1 VKTLKILGLAAALV
15 LLGSAV
21 AYATGQVIDEAEPD
35 DTTAGRV
42 CSENCLRTNNPEELG
57 VEVRTH
63 TRTRL
68 AWDEAAECDGDQTRL
83 RTQAR
88 DSWTDEDEATRT
100 LTQTR
105 SSQATED
112 PGATEGSA
120 AAAAGPNGPGDGS
133 CD

>member
-1 VKTLKILGLAAALV
+1 VKTLKILGLAALLV
-15 LLGSAV
+15 LLSGAV
-21 AYATGQVIDEAEPD
+21 AYAADQVIDQVEPD
-35 DTTAGRV
+35 DTTEGRV
-42 CSENCLRTNNPEELG
+42 CSENCLRTNNPEDLG

-83 RTQAR
+83 RTQVR
-88 DSWTDEDEATRT
+88 DSWSDEDEATRT

-105 SSQATED
+105 SSQVTE
-112 PGATEGSA
+112 TEGA
-120 AAAAGPNGPGDGS
+120 AAPAAGSSGPGDGR

>member
-15 LLGSAV
+15 LLGGAV
-21 AYATGQVIDEAEPD
+21 AYAADQLIDEVQPD
-35 DTTAGRV
+35 ETTEGRV
-42 CSENCLRTNNPEELG
+42 CNENNVRTNNPEDLG
-57 VEVRTH
+57 VEVRTQ

-83 RTQAR
+83 RTQDR
-88 DSWTDEDEATRT
+88 LSWPDVPEEDGPART

-112 PGATEGSA
+112 PA
-120 AAAAGPNGPGDGS
+120 APAAGPSGPGDGN

>member
-1 VKTLKILGLAAALV
+1 MKTLKILGLAALLV
-15 LLGSAV
+15 LLSGAV
-21 AYATGQVIDEAEPD
+21 AYAADQVIDQVEPD
-35 DTTAGRV
+35 DTTEGRV
-42 CSENCLRTNNPEELG
+42 CSENCLRTNNPEDLG

-83 RTQAR
+83 RTQDR
-88 DSWTDEDEATRT
+88 DSWTAEDEATRT

-105 SSQATED
+105 SSQVTETED
-112 PGATEGSA
+112 A
-120 AAAAGPNGPGDGS
+120 AAPAAGPSGPGDGS